1 MGGGIKAGKSEME
14 DCGIGSNK
22 MEESGIEKYEK
33 EESNRFEDCKEM
45 LEIPLFYF
53 SCKYDQIQTTTTLQ
67 LFPFVLYTLR

>member
-33 EESNRFEDCKEM
+33 EESNRFEDCN
-45 LEIPLFYF
+45 
-53 SCKYDQIQTTTTLQ
+53 
-67 LFPFVLYTLR
+67 

>member
-1 MGGGIKAGKSEME
+1 ME

-67 LFPFVLYTLR
+67 LFPPCGNRSQNSLFKE